1 MNKIV
6 LKIKELLNKL
16 TAKLGDKKMHVLCS
30 FIITFIFG
38 LFEIVFGI
46 FIGCLVGLANQTY
59 DYIKYIIYQEGNGF
73 DKEDLIYDVIG
84 IAIAT
89 ILLLII

>member
-6 LKIKELLNKL
+6 LKIKDLVNKL
-16 TAKLGDKKMHVLCS
+16 TSKIGDKKMHMLCS

-38 LFEIVFGI
+38 LFGIVTGI
-46 FIGCLVGLANQTY
+46 FIGCLAGLAKEIY
-59 DYIKYIIYQEGNGF
+59 DHIRYTLYQQGVGF
-73 DKEDLIYDVIG
+73 DKDDLVYDVIG
-84 IAIAT
+84 IALAA

>member
-6 LKIKELLNKL
+6 LKLKELLNKL
-16 TAKLGDKKMHVLCS
+16 TAKLGDKKMHMLCS

-38 LFEIVFGI
+38 LLGIVFGI
-46 FIGCLVGLANQTY
+46 FMGCLIGLAKEVY
-59 DYIKYIIYQEGNGF
+59 DHIRYIMYQEGVGF
-73 DKEDLIYDVIG
+73 DKEDLVYDVIG

-89 ILLLII
+89 VLLLII